1 MTNSGVFF
9 FVVGPSGVGKDTLI
23 DGAKAALA
31 HDPDFVFATRT
42 ITRPSGAPGE
52 AHVGVTAEEFAALDT
67 AQRFLIT
74 WQAHGLHYGLPVELK
89 DALAR
94 GQHVIANGSRAVIG
108 ELAGRVAR
116 FVVIEVSALAS
127 ALAARIAER
136 GRETEAEIAARLA
149 RSVAPIPAG
158 VVVSRV
164 VNDSSIEVGVARFI
178 AALRDAANQYAGYRT
193 SEPAS
198 ASAYRAKLAGVTL
211 DETGYAALIDDL
223 SNDRYSSADSREILR
238 TLISQLQD
246 KEVVALARV
255 RGGGVAPP
263 RLERANCRRQAFD
276 GRRPRQPHYAN
287 RRADYCRAWAAHAEN
302 VIPCDHVRIRHGGR
316 DGGRCARRSRCRR
329 NASGG

>member
-149 RSVAPIPAG
+149 RSVAPIPVG

-178 AALRDAANQYAGYRT
+178 AALRDAANQYAGCRT

-255 RGGGVAPP
+255 RARRMPRIDWNEPIVVDKHSMGGVPGSRITP
-263 RLERANCRRQAFD
+263 IVV
-276 GRRPRQPHYAN
+276 PII
-287 RRADYCRAWAAHAEN
+287 AAHGLLM
-302 VIPCDHVRIRHGGR
+302 PKTS
-316 DGGRCARRSRCRR
+316 SRAITS
-329 NASGG
+329 ASGTADAMEAAARVDLDAGEMR

>member
-149 RSVAPIPAG
+149 RSVAPIRLGSLCLGLSMIRA
-158 VVVSRV
+158 SRWV
-164 VNDSSIEVGVARFI
+164 LRDSSRPSGMQRI
-178 AALRDAANQYAGYRT
+178 NT
-193 SEPAS
+193 
-198 ASAYRAKLAGVTL
+198 
-211 DETGYAALIDDL
+211 
-223 SNDRYSSADSREILR
+223 
-238 TLISQLQD
+238 
-246 KEVVALARV
+246 RV
-255 RGGGVAPP
+255 
-263 RLERANCRRQAFD
+263 
-276 GRRPRQPHYAN
+276 
-287 RRADYCRAWAAHAEN
+287 AAHLSQ
-302 VIPCDHVRIRHGGR
+302 PVRAPIGPS
-316 DGGRCARRSRCRR
+316 SR
-329 NASGG
+329 A

>member
-149 RSVAPIPAG
+149 RSVAPTPAG

-178 AALRDAANQYAGYRT
+178 AALRDAANQYAGCRT

-198 ASAYRAKLAGVTL
+198 ASAYRAKLA
-211 DETGYAALIDDL
+211 A
-223 SNDRYSSADSREILR
+223 
-238 TLISQLQD
+238 
-246 KEVVALARV
+246 
-255 RGGGVAPP
+255 
-263 RLERANCRRQAFD
+263 
-276 GRRPRQPHYAN
+276 
-287 RRADYCRAWAAHAEN
+287 
-302 VIPCDHVRIRHGGR
+302 
-316 DGGRCARRSRCRR
+316 
-329 NASGG
+329 